1 MALVFV
7 RHSELRGARWADFD
21 FKASLWTIPA
31 KERNENGVSSYGMKR
46 VKGNPT
52 PHIVPLSRQAL
63 AILEQLH
70 SINGG
75 REHLFPSV
83 KGEGKVMSDG
93 TLNKALDALGYKDR
107 HTVHGFRGMASTA
120 LHEMDFPHEHIEIQ
134 LAHLERNKVSAAYNH
149 AKYIP
154 QRTDMMQA
162 WADYLDD
169 QRGQGKVIKMIR
181 A

>member
-1 MALVFV
+1 
-7 RHSELRGARWADFD
+7 
-21 FKASLWTIPA
+21 
-31 KERNENGVSSYGMKR
+31 
-46 VKGNPT
+46 
-52 PHIVPLSRQAL
+52 
-63 AILEQLH
+63 
-70 SINGG
+70 
-75 REHLFPSV
+75 
-83 KGEGKVMSDG
+83 MSDG